1 MESTLNYLA
10 GFVSLTFMGLSAMYK
25 FKLDKLQGTGK
36 IPNIISARQRQI
48 VFFVLA
54 VLSALIIF
62 ISRF

>member
-25 FKLDKLQGTGK
+25 FKLEKLQGTGK

>member
-10 GFVSLTFMGLSAMYK
+10 GFVSLTFVGLSAMYK

-36 IPNIISARQRQI
+36 IPNIISTRQRQI
-48 VFFVLA
+48 VFFILA

-62 ISRF
+62 ITRF

>member
-36 IPNIISARQRQI
+36 IPNIISAKQRQI
-48 VFFVLA
+48 MFFVLA

>member
-48 VFFVLA
+48 MFFVLA